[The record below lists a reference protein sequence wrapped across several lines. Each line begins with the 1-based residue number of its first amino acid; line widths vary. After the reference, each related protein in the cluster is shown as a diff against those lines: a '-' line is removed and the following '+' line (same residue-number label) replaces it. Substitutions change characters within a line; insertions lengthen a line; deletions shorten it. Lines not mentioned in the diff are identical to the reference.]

1 MTQLILKRAPI
12 GWNQEDYDVLEDGV
26 VVGRRTQGPP
36 LDVGDPKSQGAHSGA
51 RIRANARG
59 GDGGVQG
66 LVAAKCIQVLDLHP
80 ARPEAASRSN
90 TSSSPSGSMY
100 FGS

>member
-26 VVGRRTQGPP
+26 VVGRVFLMPIGLKGRPWMW
-36 LDVGDPKSQGAHSGA
+36 VIRKSQGAHSGA

-59 GDGGVQG
+59 GDGGVQEE
-66 LVAAKCIQVLDLHP
+66 LLK
-80 ARPEAASRSN
+80 
-90 TSSSPSGSMY
+90 
-100 FGS
+100 